1 MSDPETLTLS
11 HQVAKNPP
19 RLGREYFI
27 WADAPKG
34 FGLRV
39 PASADCAPAYVFNYR
54 RSGGRSAIKG
64 RLTLGKVGEVRFTEA
79 RKLAE
84 KYRGAVLS
92 GKDPREMRDGQKRDA
107 RTVDDLINAWA
118 TRGALL
124 NRRTGQRRSQKS
136 IDADLR
142 QLRSHVSLVLGKKHL
157 ATLVRAD
164 IERLRDAIA
173 TGKTAQLKPTGKPRG
188 LSRVRGGDGTATRT
202 VRAFSSVCSW
212 GVDQGWLN
220 DNPVSGVRL
229 VPERKC
235 ERFLTGREIQALGKA
250 LRQAVSERRLIPEY
264 AAIIRMLA
272 LTGARKGEIEGLR
285 WSEVDLERAI
295 ITKQQSKTGRKTIQL
310 GSAALEMLRDLEQ
323 GRSSEWLFPNYNGKG
338 HLKDTSRI
346 FKILANEAGIE
357 GVRLHDLR
365 HTFASIGAASG
376 LGLAIVG
383 SILGH
388 ASASTTSR
396 YAHLADDPLKHAAES
411 IGSNIAQHLAAE

>member
-1 MSDPETLTLS
+1 MSDPKTLILN

-19 RLGREYFI
+19 RQGREYFI

-39 PASADCAPAYVFNYR
+39 PPSEDNAPVYIFNYR
-54 RSGGRSAIKG
+54 LSGGRSAIKG
-64 RLTLGKVGEVRFTEA
+64 RLTLGKVGEIRFTEA

-107 RTVDDLINAWA
+107 RTVDDLIDAWA

-124 NRRTGQRRSQKS
+124 NRRTGQRRSQAS
-136 IDADLR
+136 IDAELR
-142 QLRSHVSLVLGKKHL
+142 QLRSHVSPILGKKRVS
-157 ATLVRAD
+157 TLVRAD

-173 TGKTAQLKPTGKPRG
+173 TGKTAQAKATGKTRG
-188 LSRVRGGDGTATRT
+188 LARVRGGDGTATRT
-202 VRAFSSVCSW
+202 VRGFSSVCSW
-212 GVDQGWLN
+212 GVDQGWLKT
-220 DNPVSGVRL
+220 NPVSGVRL

-235 ERFLTGREIQALGKA
+235 ERFLTGREIQALGKV
-250 LRQAVSERRLIPEY
+250 LRQAVSERWLIPEY
-264 AAIIRMLA
+264 AGIIRLLA

-295 ITKQQSKTGRKTIQL
+295 ITKQESKTGKKTIQL
-310 GSAALEMLRDLEQ
+310 GSAALELLSDLEQ
-323 GRSSEWLFPNYNGKG
+323 SRSSEWVFPNYNGTG

-346 FKILANEAGIE
+346 FKIIAQEAGIE

-376 LGLAIVG
+376 LGLTIVG
-383 SILGH
+383 AILGH
-388 ASASTTSR
+388 ASPSTTSR

-411 IGSNIAQHLAAE
+411 IGSNIAQHLSAE